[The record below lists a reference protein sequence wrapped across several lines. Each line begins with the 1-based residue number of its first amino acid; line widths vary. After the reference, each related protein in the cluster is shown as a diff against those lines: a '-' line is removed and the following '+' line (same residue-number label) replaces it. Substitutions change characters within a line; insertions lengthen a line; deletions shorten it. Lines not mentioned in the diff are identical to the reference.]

1 MSLMAEKV
9 LWYFFLQT
17 KEDLSQDDNEDQ
29 EHSNDDVEEG
39 VRTRVAVFVLEIL
52 AKVVVTVARDRADG
66 QS

>member
-1 MSLMAEKV
+1 MIV
-9 LWYFFLQT
+9 LFLQT

-39 VRTRVAVFVLEIL
+39 IRTRVAVFVLEIL
-52 AKVVVTVARDRADG
+52 AKVVVTVARDWADG